1 LFTWIAQGKLKARID
16 RTFPLADAGQ
26 AHTYLEGRNT
36 KGKVLLIP

>member
-1 LFTWIAQGKLKARID
+1 LEVRID
-16 RTFPLADAGQ
+16 KSFPMAEAAA